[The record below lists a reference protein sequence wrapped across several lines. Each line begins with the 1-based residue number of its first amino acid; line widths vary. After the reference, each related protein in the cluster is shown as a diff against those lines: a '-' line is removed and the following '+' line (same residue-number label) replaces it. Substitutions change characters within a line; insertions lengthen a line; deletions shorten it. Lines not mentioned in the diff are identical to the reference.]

1 VAGRLSV
8 EGQVKFL
15 GRLPGMEYFNIIVKA
30 KTLALP
36 SIWPE
41 PLPSVAIESISLGVP
56 VVGSNRGGILEIVSN
71 YGITTNPTPEEVAK
85 VISTIIEQK
94 FNRREMKRYAA
105 QKFGEGNAEKFLQIL
120 SSIKVST

>member
-1 VAGRLSV
+1 MAGRLSV

-15 GRLPGMEYFNIIVKA
+15 GRLPYAEYFNIMAKA
-30 KTLALP
+30 LALP

-41 PLPSVAIESISLGVP
+41 PLPSVAIESISLSVP

-85 VISTIIEQK
+85 AISTIIEQK
-94 FNRREMKRYAA
+94 FNRHEMRKYAM
-105 QKFGEGNAEKFLQIL
+105 
-120 SSIKVST
+120 